1 MDSQTEVERQTSL
14 RDAEAQVVAE
24 SVQSVEQEQ
33 EHRLWTTFAEAAT
46 DLESRRRIRCDEQAE
61 LRRHLLII
69 HGKINL
75 DPPILLGV
83 N

>member
-1 MDSQTEVERQTSL
+1 MDSQTEVERQASL

-46 DLESRRRIRCDEQAE
+46 DLDSRRRIRCDEQA
-61 LRRHLLII
+61 
-69 HGKINL
+69 
-75 DPPILLGV
+75 
-83 N
+83 